1 MKAAQRKMGTVTA
14 VLVAFV
20 LAGCQTISSGVDR
33 VMDIAASPDGRT
45 LAGSTVGDKVLL
57 YDAMPLRVRSQ
68 LAPGRPYLETSTRDY
83 FEATGQW
90 TRSARL
96 AFSPDGRLLVAAT
109 VEGHV
114 VGWDTQSGSVRF
126 RTPREGVCADIVF
139 HPDGRSFF
147 VIGPKV
153 QRFDAD
159 TGTPEGELKQPGAV
173 RASSAAVSPDGKHL
187 FAGLSSGEIAQ
198 YQTEAGTLVRVMKG
212 HVMPVTGVAVAP
224 DGSTLAST
232 AGRFDPKF
240 WNLREDAPVARD
252 LFELQAA
259 KEASDQAR
267 DEIRKR
273 AQGATLLLSPA
284 LLFINPFLIGAVLL
298 EEGDFPAQ
306 AATSASAFCPTRIA
320 YSPDGRYVATTAL
333 AIGRKG
339 GPQLV
344 LADVVEKRVEVIPG
358 IFGCSLAF
366 SADSRF
372 VITGGPDA
380 PQLRDAQTGQ
390 RLANAE
396 PSRRSKMTK
405 TDRGASSNVR

>member
-1 MKAAQRKMGTVTA
+1 MKAAQRKMGAVTA
-14 VLVAFV
+14 VFVACV
-20 LAGCQTISSGVDR
+20 LAGCQTMSGGVDR

-45 LAGSTVGDKVLL
+45 LAGSTVGDKVIL

-96 AFSPDGRLLVAAT
+96 AFSPDGGLLVAAAMQ
-109 VEGHV
+109 GHL
-114 VGWDTQSGSVRF
+114 VGWDVRSGGVRF
-126 RTPREGVCADIVF
+126 RTPHEGVCADIAF

-147 VIGPKV
+147 VIGPGIH
-153 QRFDAD
+153 RFAAD
-159 TGTPEGELKQPGAV
+159 TGAPLAELARPGSAN
-173 RASSAAVSPDGKHL
+173 ASSAAVSPDGRHL

-198 YQTEAGTLVRVMKG
+198 YETEAGTLVRVMKG

-224 DGSTLAST
+224 DGSSLAST

-240 WNLREDAPVARD
+240 WNLREDMPVARG
-252 LFELQAA
+252 LAELQAT

-273 AQGATLLLSPA
+273 AQGATILLSPA

-298 EEGDFPAQ
+298 EEGDMPAQ
-306 AATSASAFCPTRIA
+306 AATSASGFCPTRIA

-339 GPQLV
+339 GPQLL
-344 LADVVEKRVEVIPG
+344 LADVLEKKVQIIPG

-372 VITGGPDA
+372 VITGGPDV
-380 PQLRDAQTGQ
+380 PQLWDAQTGQ
-390 RLANAE
+390 RVANANA
-396 PSRRSKMTK
+396 SR
-405 TDRGASSNVR
+405 